1 MSPELECEAPDV
13 DEHSG
18 SIKIVLTDE
27 NNVLAL
33 CAGCRSEFAYTRII
47 DEDPA
52 GAARADG
59 GVGLTEWLDLTG
71 FQQETLKAIAR
82 HQVQNEV
89 PYGLN
94 LKAELES
101 RYGKEVNHGR
111 LYPNLDDLVN
121 KGLVEKGELDKRTN
135 SYELSDQGRSLLELA
150 LAEDEGLLAALSE
163 QHAATDAGPAEGAV
177 HGGDD

>member
-52 GAARADG
+52 GAARAHG

-82 HQVQNEV
+82 VAAMRLDV
-89 PYGLN
+89 Y
-94 LKAELES
+94 AEAQ
-101 RYGKEVNHGR
+101 RAPQD
-111 LYPNLDDLVN
+111 PNA
-121 KGLVEKGELDKRTN
+121 
-135 SYELSDQGRSLLELA
+135 DQTE
-150 LAEDEGLLAALSE
+150 
-163 QHAATDAGPAEGAV
+163 AGV
-177 HGGDD
+177 